1 MRRYIVLLLISGTV
15 WAQTSLDKLV
25 LKDGTEYLGEYSST
39 EGRIV
44 YFKPRNAL
52 AFHQVPFRL
61 IKTLQLKDETILID
75 GANLKLSLEKID
87 VYEAKNRIKITKYEK
102 IDKYFVRLL
111 TCSMIVVPMIYIITL
126 GIGGGLGQSPGP
138 IFTPPDA

>member
-52 AFHQVPFRL
+52 AFHPVPIRL
-61 IKTLQLKDETILID
+61 IKTLQLKDETILTD
-75 GANLKLSLEKID
+75 GVNLKLTLEKID
-87 VYEAKNRIKITKYEK
+87 VYEAKNRIKITNYEK
-102 IDKYFVRLL
+102 INKYFVRLL
-111 TCSMIVVPMIYIITL
+111 TCSMIVVAMIYIIL
-126 GIGGGLGQSPGP
+126 GGGLGQSPGP

>member
-1 MRRYIVLLLISGTV
+1 MRRHIFLLLISGTV
-15 WAQTSLDKLV
+15 WAQTGLDKLV
-25 LKDGTEYLGEYSST
+25 LKDGTEYLEEYSSA

-52 AFHQVPFRL
+52 AFHPVPFRL

-75 GANLKLSLEKID
+75 GANLKLNLEKID

-111 TCSMIVVPMIYIITL
+111 TCSMIMVAMIYIIPR
-126 GIGGGLGQSPGP
+126 GGLGQSPGP

>member
-1 MRRYIVLLLISGTV
+1 M
-15 WAQTSLDKLV
+15 
-25 LKDGTEYLGEYSST
+25 
-39 EGRIV
+39 
-44 YFKPRNAL
+44 
-52 AFHQVPFRL
+52 
-61 IKTLQLKDETILID
+61 QLKDETILID
-75 GANLKLSLEKID
+75 GANLKLNLEKID

-111 TCSMIVVPMIYIITL
+111 TCSMIVVPMIYIITR

>member
-1 MRRYIVLLLISGTV
+1 MERYIASLLITGTV
-15 WAQTSLDKLV
+15 WAQTGLDKLV

-52 AFHQVPFRL
+52 AFHPVPIRL
-61 IKTLQLKDETILID
+61 IKTLQLKDETTLID
-75 GANLKLSLEKID
+75 GANFKLNLEKID

-111 TCSMIVVPMIYIITL
+111 TFSMIVVAMIYIIPR
-126 GIGGGLGQSPGP
+126 GGLGKSPGP

>member
-1 MRRYIVLLLISGTV
+1 MRKCIILFLITGIL
-15 WAQTSLDKLV
+15 WAQTDFDKLV

-39 EGRIV
+39 EGSIV

-52 AFHQVPFRL
+52 AFHPVPFRL

-75 GANLKLSLEKID
+75 GANLKLNLEKID

-111 TCSMIVVPMIYIITL
+111 TCSMIVVPMIYIITR
-126 GIGGGLGQSPGP
+126 GGLGQSSGP

>member
-1 MRRYIVLLLISGTV
+1 MRRCLLLLLIIGTV
-15 WAQTSLDKLV
+15 WAQIGLDKLV

-39 EGRIV
+39 KERIV

-52 AFHQVPFRL
+52 VFHPVPFRL

-75 GANLKLSLEKID
+75 GANLELYFEKID

-111 TCSMIVVPMIYIITL
+111 TCSMILVAMIYIIPL
-126 GIGGGLGQSPGP
+126 PVLGQSSGP